1 MMEMML
7 TLFLVSIIL
16 SLSVPH
22 LPVYRQNDTA
32 GEIETISY
40 VFQGAQMHAMAK
52 KKSYTVMMDHAN
64 QSIIVRDKDRNPIS
78 NYELKVCVL
87 QEYGMSQFVYR
98 PNGDT
103 SGFGTVQFL
112 CKGKT
117 VKFVF
122 QIVKGRFRIE
132 Q

>member
-7 TLFLVSIIL
+7 TLMLVSIIL

-22 LPVYRQNDTA
+22 LPVYRQNDTSE
-32 GEIETISY
+32 EIETISY

-52 KKSYTVMMDHAN
+52 SKTYTVFMDYDN
-64 QSIIVRDKDRNPIS
+64 QSITVQDKERKQIS
-78 NYELKVCVL
+78 NYELKVCRL
-87 QEYGMSQFVYR
+87 KEYGMSQFSYR

-112 CKGKT
+112 CKDKT